1 MKIDLID
8 ENFDELISKDLVLVD
23 FYASWCGP
31 CRMLSPIIDE
41 VINDTNVKVIK
52 VDVDKHHALAKKYG
66 VMSIPT
72 IMLFKDGNLIEKR
85 VGITSKEQLIK
96 WISENR

>member
-1 MKIDLID
+1 MKIDLTD

-72 IMLFKDGNLIEKR
+72 IILFKDGNLIEKR
-85 VGITSKEQLIK
+85 VGITSKDMLKK
-96 WISENR
+96 WINENI